1 LIRLLTASGVTVLSF
16 GTSRERV
23 TVIELE
29 PHASVGSVSGRPANG
44 VVLDDDPERSV
55 ALAPCGHIDF
65 RSGKA

>member
-1 LIRLLTASGVTVLSF
+1 MGTAHLCGE
-16 GTSRERV
+16 REC
-23 TVIELE
+23 
-29 PHASVGSVSGRPANG
+29 RPANG